1 MAAFLHPRTVRF
13 GECDPAG
20 VVYYPVF
27 FRWFHEAM
35 ESWFAEGMG
44 EPYSDVLCEVG
55 FPAKSLN
62 VEFDRPCKMDDKIHL
77 ALSVAEI
84 GRSSLHLNIE
94 VIGKDGVLRAHA
106 KLVCVCIG
114 VSGTE
119 CEFRSV
125 PIPERLRRK
134 MNEWKI

>member
-1 MAAFLHPRTVRF
+1 MAAFLHSRTVRF

-35 ESWFAEGMG
+35 ESWFSEGMG
-44 EPYSDVLCEVG
+44 APYSAVLQDVG

-62 VEFDRPCKMDDKIHL
+62 VEFDRPCKMDDPIRL
-77 ALSVAEI
+77 ALSVIEM
-84 GRSSLHLNIE
+84 GRSSLHLKIDVLGE
-94 VIGKDGVLRAHA
+94 DGLRAHA

-114 VSGTE
+114 VSGS
-119 CEFRSV
+119 EFQFRPV
-125 PIPERLRRK
+125 PIPEHLREK
-134 MNEWKI
+134 MKAWHI